1 MDVLIEK
8 HEFSN
13 LIHKP
18 EHTDFVAF
26 VLEAVDIIHVVD
38 ELKNTMLQGLDK
50 SIDNFDELDI
60 LEMSV
65 IDNFATINKCA
76 NGVYSVI
83 SPVNTCIQN
92 ICINIQNLNTLINH
106 LLELGIFPD
115 DDYRKRV
122 ISLCNYING
131 ALLYVLWYD
140 YKVFQTAYA
149 IESGSS
155 SVIVDE
161 ALKTYCNANFL
172 DLDSFILEL
181 VQLHDKYHFVL
192 SVFEDCP
199 ELEEQFINIVG
210 PLLGAVHES
219 DLTIKDVKDVCE
231 GILTPEDLIN
241 KQAELEPM
249 DEF

>member
-92 ICINIQNLNTLINH
+92 ICINIQNLEFSQMMIT
-106 LLELGIFPD
+106 
-115 DDYRKRV
+115 
-122 ISLCNYING
+122 
-131 ALLYVLWYD
+131 
-140 YKVFQTAYA
+140 
-149 IESGSS
+149 GS
-155 SVIVDE
+155 V
-161 ALKTYCNANFL
+161 
-172 DLDSFILEL
+172 
-181 VQLHDKYHFVL
+181 
-192 SVFEDCP
+192 
-199 ELEEQFINIVG
+199 
-210 PLLGAVHES
+210 
-219 DLTIKDVKDVCE
+219 
-231 GILTPEDLIN
+231 
-241 KQAELEPM
+241 
-249 DEF
+249 